1 MHVKVALAVLAIAGV
16 ASPASACGF
25 FGLFCKGDK
34 KCPPRGFNAVGD
46 FDLDRYISEPWY
58 VQEQMP
64 LRYQPEDQLFCVR
77 ARYEYVDAQDKSK
90 GVVVYNYAN
99 EKKVNGKPRGT
110 NGSGSEGSAFSALR
124 AFVPDPSQPSKLEVG
139 PNFFQQIFG
148 RRVAQIF
155 YGPYWV
161 VALDP
166 DYQWAIISGGAP
178 KIETDGGCVPGRR
191 VFRRLNGKGLW
202 LFSRKPVDPAGTA
215 IMRAKAQ
222 ELGFDTSVLLNVE
235 QEGCEYKGAI

>member
-1 MHVKVALAVLAIAGV
+1 MNMKAVVVLLAVAGI

-25 FGLFCKGDK
+25 LGLFCKEDK
-34 KCPPRGFNAVGD
+34 KCPPRGFDSVDN

-77 ARYEYVDAQDKSK
+77 AVYDYIDPQEKSK

-99 EKKVNGKPRGT
+99 EKKVNGKARGT
-110 NGSGSEGSAFSALR
+110 NGSGGQGSAFSALR
-124 AFVPDPSQPSKLEVG
+124 AFVPDASQPSKLEVG
-139 PNFFQQIFG
+139 PNFFQEIFG
-148 RRVAQIF
+148 RRIAQVF

-166 DYQWAIISGGAP
+166 NYEWAIISGGAP
-178 KIETDGGCVPGRR
+178 TIETEKGCIPGMKFFSR
-191 VFRRLNGKGLW
+191 FNGKGFW
-202 LFSRKPVDPAGTA
+202 LFSRKPVDPESTA
-215 IMRAKAQ
+215 IMRQKA
-222 ELGFDTSVLLNVE
+222 EEMGFDTSVLLNVE
-235 QEGCEYKGAI
+235 QEGCKYKGAI